1 MTAELDFTIGRAG
14 TGKTH
19 ACLAAMR
26 QRMAEAPMG
35 SALILLLPEHMTF
48 KVERELAASIPKG
61 QGFLRSYVFG
71 FRRFARHVLLETGHM
86 KVPRISEVGRRLLLR
101 KILVHHQKEKDLQVF
116 ARAVRQRGF
125 TESLSDAIQ
134 EFKSYRLTTDVLRE
148 AADELAKGNERLAGK
163 LQEMALL
170 TDEFASEMQG
180 KANDAED
187 MMNQLAEAI
196 PEAPLLKGAEV
207 WLDGFIFFNPQ
218 EMAVL
223 RALLMTAAKVHVALP
238 MAGLAE
244 GDGRVRLDLPENL
257 QETALFNRPYR
268 TLQAIRRMAREELGY
283 RGPMPIHL
291 LAEQHRFAPASILR
305 GMEQELF
312 RYGGSAQSEEQGVQ
326 LVEAANR
333 RLEAESAAADILRL
347 VRDEGWHYREIGLL
361 VRDG

>member
-101 KILVHHQKEKDLQVF
+101 KILVHHQKEKELQVF

-125 TESLSDAIQ
+125 TESLSDVIQ

-170 TDEFASEMQG
+170 TDEFAS
-180 KANDAED
+180 
-187 MMNQLAEAI
+187 
-196 PEAPLLKGAEV
+196 
-207 WLDGFIFFNPQ
+207 
-218 EMAVL
+218 
-223 RALLMTAAKVHVALP
+223 
-238 MAGLAE
+238 
-244 GDGRVRLDLPENL
+244 
-257 QETALFNRPYR
+257 
-268 TLQAIRRMAREELGY
+268 
-283 RGPMPIHL
+283 
-291 LAEQHRFAPASILR
+291 
-305 GMEQELF
+305 
-312 RYGGSAQSEEQGVQ
+312 
-326 LVEAANR
+326 
-333 RLEAESAAADILRL
+333 
-347 VRDEGWHYREIGLL
+347 
-361 VRDG
+361 